1 MLPFFFYARLS
12 RPVHSHYDK
21 ELFAARRS
29 IIAGS
34 KLYAPMHETIARIIN
49 PYAGDTASAPLVA
62 DMGCG
67 EGSHL
72 QGILRQLERPDGLG
86 VGIDLSKEPSGWLPA
101 RLVCGTSAN
110 RSVYAAGCRRNHHR
124 CGDSDGH
131 QGDALD
137 GFSAKRYHE

>member
-86 VGIDLSKEPSGWLPA
+86 VGIDLSKEAIRLAARSPGLRNKRESQRLRSGMP
-101 RLVCGTSAN
+101 
-110 RSVYAAGCRRNHHR
+110 
-124 CGDSDGH
+124 
-131 QGDALD
+131 
-137 GFSAKRYHE
+137 